1 MHHLNQKHSEVRLAC
16 LLIFKELFQ
25 RSHYFRE
32 LLVADFQDFSKL
44 VLDIDPRSTLPPPA
58 AASKQLKVT
67 AMKTIKEWSD
77 IYGEAYKKLKIGY
90 LYLKKS
96 FFPDIRHIK
105 FLQIFN
111 KYNPILKLRCSRSLR
126 CAY

>member
-1 MHHLNQKHSEVRLAC
+1 MHQLNQKHSEVRLAC

-44 VLDIDPRSTLPPPA
+44 VLDIDARYPLPPPPA
-58 AASKQLKVT
+58 ALKQLKVT
-67 AMKTIKEWSD
+67 AMKTIKEWYEV
-77 IYGEAYKKLKIGY
+77 YGEAYKKLKIGY

-96 FFPDIRHIK
+96 KAVDFEDMEARSAQERTRIQEKEERLF
-105 FLQIFN
+105 
-111 KYNPILKLRCSRSLR
+111 KLN
-126 CAY
+126 